1 MSAIFRLWIECLTFV
16 ESLLQKIMMMM
27 IFLFIL
33 FYHSVGHYVKCP
45 EAVLKSTI
53 VKKKRKFWTA
63 FLAKMSTTIESG
75 HPDITERVWNFS
87 CEKKSCKFF
96 LMSAHLG
103 TKNMIVLFLYDNV
116 FMWQKRK
123 VFNMFFVLPDAATII
138 VVNLYIRSFA
148 KIDDVKMVRWKLRH
162 KMLVELQKYFWM

>member
-1 MSAIFRLWIECLTFV
+1 MLNIRWVFTAKDYDDDDFSFHTFLPFCRSLRQMSRGGAQINYRE
-16 ESLLQKIMMMM
+16 EEKKI
-27 IFLFIL
+27 LDSIL
-33 FYHSVGHYVKCP
+33 GKDVYDNRIRP
-45 EAVLKSTI
+45 
-53 VKKKRKFWTA
+53 
-63 FLAKMSTTIESG
+63 SG
-75 HPDITERVWNFS
+75 HNGTGMKFFMW
-87 CEKKSCKFF
+87 KKSCKFF

-148 KIDDVKMVRWKLRH
+148 KIDDVKMVRWKLCH